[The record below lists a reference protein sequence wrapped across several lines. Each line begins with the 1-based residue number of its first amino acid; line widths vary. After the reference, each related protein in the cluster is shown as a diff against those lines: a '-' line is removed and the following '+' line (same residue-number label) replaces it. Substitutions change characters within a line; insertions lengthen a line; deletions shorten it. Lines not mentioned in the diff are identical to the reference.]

1 VDIDTCRSVE
11 PGMSSAAKLYVSD
24 CRVAV
29 LHQTKLQERIINTSR
44 IGVNKVSFS
53 EKKNISLMCRFEE
66 LT

>member
-1 VDIDTCRSVE
+1 
-11 PGMSSAAKLYVSD
+11 MSTAAKLYVSD

-29 LHQTKLQERIINTSR
+29 LHQTNLQERIINTSR